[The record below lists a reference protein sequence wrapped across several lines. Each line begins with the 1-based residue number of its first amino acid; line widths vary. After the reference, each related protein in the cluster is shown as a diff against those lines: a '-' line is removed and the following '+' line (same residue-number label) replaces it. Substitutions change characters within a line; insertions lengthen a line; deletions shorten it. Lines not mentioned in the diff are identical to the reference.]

1 MYYFDLVI
9 EVMNNNGYFQGIH
22 ALCKHSISDTHKFYI
37 FFSLQ
42 MKCQILTC
50 INSLKISY
58 IPIIWLGTV
67 WERFIFQKT
76 KKK

>member
-9 EVMNNNGYFQGIH
+9 EVMNNNGYFQGIY
-22 ALCKHSISDTHKFYI
+22 ALCKHIISDTHKFYI

-50 INSLKISY
+50 I
-58 IPIIWLGTV
+58 
-67 WERFIFQKT
+67 
-76 KKK
+76 